1 MRVTRS
7 TIQSAEA
14 TKSTIFYRASF
25 EQVLD
30 AVKHSNAFWYA
41 NLVCQEWDG
50 INFKYL
56 FGSGV
61 IDDTLYICF
70 TNGQMMD
77 IPDFGEVDPESAL
90 QTVPL
95 ENLEP
100 WIENAPDEIIRHN
113 ICYKDAMNIDVD
125 EAADWLFRQGYL
137 FTEILLA
144 YKDADLD
151 E

>member
-1 MRVTRS
+1 
-7 TIQSAEA
+7 
-14 TKSTIFYRASF
+14 
-25 EQVLD
+25 
-30 AVKHSNAFWYA
+30 
-41 NLVCQEWDG
+41 
-50 INFKYL
+50 
-56 FGSGV
+56 
-61 IDDTLYICF
+61 
-70 TNGQMMD
+70 MMD